1 MPFLSIP
8 LLPMALF
15 AASLSLAPGPVNLII
30 LSTALNHGV
39 RAPLRFITGA
49 TLGFTALLV
58 LTGLGLSATQAL
70 AQGWMDLLSCI
81 GATVILYFGYG
92 LLRAEG
98 SLDTQNAPIPGF
110 WQGAA
115 LQWLNPK
122 AWIACLSGVALFN
135 LQGKTL
141 ELIQFSTLYCVV
153 CFCGIGA
160 WAVLGH
166 NLTRWLDT
174 ARKRRALNA
183 TLGACLILLALSLA
197 AVPAQRLI
205 TLS

>member
-1 MPFLSIP
+1 MPALTIP
-8 LLPMALF
+8 FLPMALF

-39 RAPLRFITGA
+39 SAPLRFITGA
-49 TLGFTALLV
+49 TVGFTALLI

-70 AQGWMDLLSCI
+70 PDGAVDVISCL
-81 GATVILYFGYG
+81 GALVILYFGYG

-98 SLDTQNAPIPGF
+98 SLDTRQIPVPGF

-115 LQWLNPK
+115 LQWMNPK

-141 ELIQFSTLYCVV
+141 ELMQFSALYFIV

-166 NLTRWLDT
+166 NLTRLLNT
-174 ARKRRALNA
+174 ARRRRMLNIG
-183 TLGACLILLALSLA
+183 LGLCLMVLALSLSA
-197 AVPAQRLI
+197 PALLRLI
-205 TLS
+205 GLD